1 MTPRKLIQYTIY
13 SVYSEKVLLLIWK
26 RFLFR
31 SKNFSK
37 KKRPT
42 DMKKFTWI
50 DLCLGSDHTDSITV
64 LLT

>member
-37 KKRPT
+37 KKKTNRYEEVHM
-42 DMKKFTWI
+42 D
-50 DLCLGSDHTDSITV
+50 
-64 LLT
+64 